1 MLEIEAF
8 KVLSGCFE
16 AAKNGILNSTSEFN
30 FQQAPATMKQ
40 TLFMRTQKY
49 YSSNKSTKHYGVNL
63 GNNIF
68 NMISSI
74 PEDNRI
80 SVLDSALDFEYFLVY
95 PYFCCQSGFQNNG

>member
-40 TLFMRTQKY
+40 TLFMRELEQFGMTID
-49 YSSNKSTKHYGVNL
+49 
-63 GNNIF
+63 NI
-68 NMISSI
+68 
-74 PEDNRI
+74 
-80 SVLDSALDFEYFLVY
+80 
-95 PYFCCQSGFQNNG
+95 